1 MVFDLW
7 HKTKYE
13 YENGAS
19 FCHNLTTL
27 KPKNFPGQTLLEY
40 RLEISPT
47 PTDVT
52 ERLDFFGNTVTRFS
66 IQQNHD
72 ELLVIAHSKVSRDYA
87 LQIDEAQFLEGK
99 KVTIEASLKHLKKID
114 SKIIDVRQF
123 VLASPLISNNSEEI
137 KAYAALSFTPNR
149 SLYEASHELM
159 QRIFTDFDFVPG
171 FSNIATPLHEVMK
184 EKKGVCQDFAQIAI
198 ACVRAMG
205 LPARYVSGYIET
217 IAPEG
222 KEKLIGTDASH
233 AWFSVYIP
241 TYGWVDFDPT
251 NNQIPKNQHIVVAHG
266 RDYYDV
272 PPLKGVI
279 YSMGKNEMSVAV
291 DLRPSVSQELPNTS
305 NNISQSQSQSQN

>member
-1 MVFDLW
+1 MIFDLW
-7 HKTKYE
+7 HKTKYS

-19 FCHNLTTL
+19 FCHNITTI
-27 KPKNFPGQTLLEY
+27 KPKNFPGQELLEY

-47 PTDVT
+47 PTDIS
-52 ERLDFFGNTVTRFS
+52 ERLDFFGNSVTRFS
-66 IQQNHD
+66 IQQHHE
-72 ELLVIAHSKVSRDYA
+72 ELIVIARSKVSRDYS
-87 LQIDEAQFLEGK
+87 LQINEVDFSEGK
-99 KVTIEASLKHLKKID
+99 KVTIEETIKHLK
-114 SKIIDVRQF
+114 STELEIINVRQY
-123 VLASPLISNNSEEI
+123 VLSSPLISNISEEI
-137 KAYAALSFTPNR
+137 KEYAAVSFQPER
-149 SLYEASHELM
+149 SLYEASYELM

-171 FSNIATPLHEVMK
+171 FTNIATPLKEVMTA
-184 EKKGVCQDFAQIAI
+184 KKGVCQDFAQIAI
-198 ACVRAMG
+198 ACVRSMG

-217 IAPEG
+217 LPPKG

-279 YSMGKNEMSVAV
+279 FSMGKNEMDVSV
-291 DLRPSVSQELPNTS
+291 DLRPAKTFPIQ
-305 NNISQSQSQSQN
+305 SQSQSQS